1 MNGLRPVLAYA
12 LVVPLAM
19 ALGFACSSSTTGR
32 STYTTSSST
41 GNSAQGGAAGTIV
54 FTTGNGGTGIV
65 GTPDGGGTG
74 GGMGGGVIVDP
85 VPDPCMSNADC
96 GDGGGGFICTVSD
109 KCGRILG
116 PCMTQADCV
125 GDSYCCA
132 GTMCRKDG
140 SNEGVCVPGYVPP
153 GNTECKGTVKP
164 GVFSPALQ
172 CEWPDGVIVGGMPM
186 KTTPPAPFDKHVQVL
201 GSPVVA
207 NLPQPALEG
216 SGAIVF
222 VAGNQATGEV
232 LGNDPNSFGVIRI
245 LKGRDCSLIETI
257 GDKTN
262 YPLRQSAG
270 PALGD
275 LDGDGKIDIVARLNT
290 GGVVAFRW
298 DGAKYTKYWAGMPA
312 GADISG
318 YQVWDGPSIHD
329 LDNDGKPEVLIRG
342 AVYNGQTGAL
352 IDPGAMIG
360 GPRIPFNG
368 LIPVVGDLN
377 RDGKVELVA
386 ITSTSEV
393 TTFNWT
399 NNKWVDNLMTFR
411 VAASSHFAY
420 ADFGTPGA
428 SAAQFNFGQLDGIAE
443 IVGSEDNGGD
453 IAIYTTSGQQVLRVG
468 TGDRGGPPV
477 IGDMDNDGFP
487 EIGVAGKTQFWMVDP
502 DCRTAGTAGCQT
514 MTEAAPMNPARAI
527 PAGVRWAK
535 PVQDA
540 SSAQT
545 GASIFDFDGDKQ
557 AEVVYA
563 DECFLRVYDGK
574 TGDVKYSAYRRSITY
589 YENPVIADVNNDD
602 GTKIIVNSNDAG
614 GVVCPAGTAN
624 PGPYLDP
631 LHKGVLCDVDA
642 DCPTGL
648 TCGMGYCRCT
658 TTCGDPNLSCTA
670 PIAGTPG
677 SGNVCR
683 AVNPNSAAQH
693 GIRVFK
699 DRLNRWAS
707 SRPMWNQHAYSITN
721 IKDDGTIPSTSAWV
735 QNFDLANN
743 PHLNNY
749 RQNRQGTSGFE
760 DLPDI
765 TGRFADAQTCVFGG
779 STGFIVQASVCNRGK
794 RAVPIAVP
802 ATFYDDMGR
811 KLCTLY
817 TDGPVP
823 TGGACKVVGCS
834 VAGDLAGKKIT
845 VVVNDDGMGGKGTV
859 ECNPNNNSAQT
870 MVTACEPPR

>member
-1 MNGLRPVLAYA
+1 MNGLRLAITYA
-12 LVVPLAM
+12 LGVPFAM
-19 ALGFACSSSTTGR
+19 ALGFACSGGGSTGRPTVSST
-32 STYTTSSST
+32 STTTN
-41 GNSAQGGAAGTIV
+41 GQGGAGGGIIPV
-54 FTTGNGGTGIV
+54 TTGNTAGGIIGN
-65 GTPDGGGTG
+65 PDGGGTG
-74 GGMGGGVIVDP
+74 GSGDGGVIVDP
-85 VPDPCMSNADC
+85 VPDPCMTTADC
-96 GDGGGGFICTVSD
+96 ADGGAGWVCTVSN

-116 PCMTQADCV
+116 PCTMQSDCM
-125 GDSYCCA
+125 GDSYCCM
-132 GTMCRKDG
+132 GPMCRKDG
-140 SNEGVCVPGYVPP
+140 APDGVCVPGYVPP

-172 CEWPDGVIVGGMPM
+172 CEWPGM
-186 KTTPPAPFDKHVQVL
+186 TAPPAPFDKHVQVL

-207 NLPQPALEG
+207 NLPETTLEG

-232 LGNDPNSFGVIRI
+232 LGSDPNSFGVIRI

-257 GDKTN
+257 GDQQN
-262 YPLRQSAG
+262 FPLRQSAG

-298 DGAKYTKYWAGMPA
+298 DGAKYVKYWTGAAAG
-312 GADISG
+312 GDISG
-318 YQVWDGPSIHD
+318 RQVWDGPSIHD
-329 LDNDGKPEVLIRG
+329 LDNDGKPEVLVRG
-342 AVYNGQTGAL
+342 AVYNGQTGAV
-352 IDPGAMIG
+352 IDPGTLIG
-360 GPRIPFNG
+360 TVSSPFNG

-377 RDGKVELVA
+377 RDGKVELVGPTA
-386 ITSTSEV
+386 SHESTFFS
-393 TTFNWT
+393 WT
-399 NNKWVDNLMTFR
+399 NGKWVDNLMTFR
-411 VAASSHFAY
+411 GVEMSHFAF
-420 ADFGTPGA
+420 ADFGTPGT
-428 SAAQFNFGQLDGIAE
+428 SAGQFNFGMLDGIAE
-443 IVGSEDNGGD
+443 IVGVDDNSG
-453 IAIYTTSGQQVLRVG
+453 IITINTLAGQQVFNVS

-487 EIGVAGKTQFWMVDP
+487 EIGVAGKTQFWVLDP
-502 DCRTAGTAGCQT
+502 GCAGAGNGCK
-514 MTEAAPMNPARAI
+514 ARGI
-527 PAGVRWAK
+527 LWSQPS
-535 PVQDA
+535 QDA

-602 GTKIIVNSNDAG
+602 GTKIVVNSNDAG
-614 GVVCPAGTAN
+614 GVTCPTGIAN
-624 PGPYLDP
+624 PPPYIDP
-631 LHKGVLCDVDA
+631 LHKGVFCDVDA

-658 TTCGDPNLSCTA
+658 TTCGDPNLACTA
-670 PIAGTPG
+670 PLAGTPG
-677 SGNVCR
+677 TGNVCR
-683 AVNPNSAAQH
+683 AVNPNSATQH

-721 IKDDGTIPSTSAWV
+721 INDDGTIPKTSAWV
-735 QNFDLANN
+735 QNFDPANN

-765 TGRFADAQTCVFGG
+765 TGRFADAQACVFGG

-802 ATFYDDMGR
+802 ATFYDDMGH

-823 TGGACKVVGCS
+823 TGGACKVVGCEVS
-834 VAGDLAGKKIT
+834 GDLAGKTIT

-859 ECNPNNNSAQT
+859 ECNTMNNTAKT
-870 MVTACEPPR
+870 TVIACEPPR

>member
-1 MNGLRPVLAYA
+1 MNGLRPALSYA
-12 LVVPLAM
+12 LVVPFAL
-19 ALGFACSSSTTGR
+19 ALGFACSSNSTNRSSYSTT
-32 STYTTSSST
+32 TST
-41 GNSAQGGAAGTIV
+41 GNAQGGAAGSIV
-54 FTTGNGGTGIV
+54 ITTSGGGTVIIN
-65 GTPDGGGTG
+65 PDGGGTTG
-74 GGMGGGVIVDP
+74 GAGGGVVVDP
-85 VPDPCMSNADC
+85 MPDPCMTNADC
-96 GDGGGGFICTVSD
+96 GDGGAGWICTVSD
-109 KCGRILG
+109 KCGKILG
-116 PCMTQADCV
+116 PCTTQADCM
-125 GDSYCCA
+125 GDSYCCL
-132 GTMCRKDG
+132 GTACRKDR
-140 SNEGVCVPGYVPP
+140 SIDGVCIPGYVPP

-172 CEWPDGVIVGGMPM
+172 CEWPDGVVVGGMPT
-186 KTTPPAPFDKHVQVL
+186 KTTPPAPFDKHIQVL

-207 NLPQPALEG
+207 NLPQPSLEG

-222 VAGNQATGEV
+222 VAGNQVPGET
-232 LGNDPNSFGVIRI
+232 LGNNPNYFGVIRI

-257 GDKTN
+257 GDQAN

-312 GADISG
+312 GGDVSG
-318 YQVWDGPSIHD
+318 FQVWDGPSIHD
-329 LDNDGKPEVLIRG
+329 LDNDGKPEVLVRG
-342 AVYNGQTGAL
+342 AVYNGQTGAI
-352 IDPGAMIG
+352 IDPGTLIG
-360 GPRIPFNG
+360 GPMTPFNG
-368 LIPVVGDLN
+368 YIPVVGDLN
-377 RDGKVELVA
+377 RDGKIEL
-386 ITSTSEV
+386 IGQKGFELTY
-393 TTFNWT
+393 FNWVGG
-399 NNKWVDNLMTFR
+399 KWVDNLMTFR
-411 VAASSHFAY
+411 QSGTSHFAF

-428 SAAQFNFGQLDGIAE
+428 GAGGFDFQHLDGTAE
-443 IVGSEDNGGD
+443 IVSVDDNSGI
-453 IAIYTTSGQQVLRVG
+453 IAVYTMAGQLVFNV
-468 TGDRGGPPV
+468 TTMDRGGPPV

-487 EIGVAGKTQFWMVDP
+487 EIGVAGKTQFWVLDP
-502 DCRTAGTAGCQT
+502 DCAGPGGGCK
-514 MTEAAPMNPARAI
+514 AK
-527 PAGVRWAK
+527 GVRWSQ
-535 PVQDA
+535 PSQDG

-589 YENPVIADVNNDD
+589 YEHPVIADVNNDD
-602 GTKIIVNSNDAG
+602 GTKIVVNSNDAG
-614 GVVCPAGTAN
+614 GGVVCPTNTPN
-624 PGPYLDP
+624 PPPYVDP

-658 TTCGDPNLSCTA
+658 TTCGDPNLACTA
-670 PIAGTPG
+670 PLAGTPG
-677 SGNVCR
+677 TGNVCR
-683 AVNPNSAAQH
+683 AVNPNGTAQH

-721 IKDDGTIPSTSAWV
+721 INDNGTIPSTSQWV
-735 QNFDLANN
+735 QNFDPANN
-743 PHLNNY
+743 PRLNNY

-802 ATFYDDMGR
+802 ATFYDEAGH

-859 ECNPNNNSAQT
+859 ECNPNNNTAQT